1 MGVPLFVLL
10 ASREQEGTESDE
22 GQLPQVLE
30 ELKDL
35 QVAPGTRLAKFQ
47 LKVKGEQLVRRGLSL
62 SHRTGAMSYQPQ
74 LGGDPSQHC
83 LGGHVCVLSLWS
95 LRDLCSGSSM
105 ITGRWPWDDHL
116 LMFSSGYPAP
126 KLYWF
131 KDGQPLTT
139 SDHIRMTDKK
149 TLHTLEIVSVTRE
162 DSGQYAAYISNAVG
176 AAYSSARLLVRG
188 GCPEE
193 LSRGELQAL
202 STLGPGLCSHCSS
215 EQRLRW
221 PELSPAGNR

>member
-1 MGVPLFVLL
+1 MPLF
-10 ASREQEGTESDE
+10 T
-22 GQLPQVLE
+22 
-30 ELKDL
+30 
-35 QVAPGTRLAKFQ
+35 
-47 LKVKGEQLVRRGLSL
+47 
-62 SHRTGAMSYQPQ
+62 
-74 LGGDPSQHC
+74 
-83 LGGHVCVLSLWS
+83 
-95 LRDLCSGSSM
+95 
-105 ITGRWPWDDHL
+105 
-116 LMFSSGYPAP
+116 SGYPAP

-188 GCPEE
+188 GCPEG
-193 LSRGELQAL
+193 LSRGELQAP
-202 STLGPGLCSHCSS
+202 SALGPGLCSHCSS

-221 PELSPAGNR
+221 LELSPEGNR